1 MSSVVIA
8 LLPILGL
15 NKEKIRGNQEAV
27 LPHNQEA
34 VRGFIGKLP
43 HNSGN
48 WPDDQS
54 AGVLLRS
61 HIIRENSHIFQ
72 KAPTHSRKLPHI
84 PGVSHIIQKGVPHI
98 SGVFHKFQG
107 SLT

>member
-8 LLPILGL
+8 VLPILGL

-43 HNSGN
+43 HNSGRT
-48 WPDDQS
+48 
-54 AGVLLRS
+54 L
-61 HIIRENSHIFQ
+61 
-72 KAPTHSRKLPHI
+72 TYSRK
-84 PGVSHIIQKGVPHI
+84 GS
-98 SGVFHKFQG
+98 HKFQG

>member
-34 VRGFIGKLP
+34 VLPHNQEAERGFIGKLP

-61 HIIRENSHIFQ
+61 HIIRENSH
-72 KAPTHSRKLPHI
+72 S
-84 PGVSHIIQKGVPHI
+84 